1 MAGAV
6 AIITASGTIWGAN
19 LKMGHEE
26 QKRIQ
31 QSMEATPEEK
41 INTLMVVRE
50 NLVAKRAMLE
60 QQIKGIETR
69 QAEKAELLRQKGQYQ
84 QRPQMQHEHQLQ
96 KEKQR

>member
-6 AIITASGTIWGAN
+6 AIITASGAIWGAS

>member
-1 MAGAV
+1 
-6 AIITASGTIWGAN
+6 
-19 LKMGHEE
+19 
-26 QKRIQ
+26 
-31 QSMEATPEEK
+31 MEATPEEK